1 MGKNSL
7 LKSTSKKKKKPSK
20 KKDEEMTTKA
30 KKAAIKAK
38 AAPKT
43 KKAAPKAK
51 AKPKPKAAA
60 KIKAAPKAKA
70 KPKPKA
76 APKAKAKA
84 KPKAAPKVKKAAPKA
99 KPKPKAAPKKKKVSL
114 KDIMHKKFDTWKP
127 KKLFTVG
134 PDQEYLKGF
143 AAPPLF
149 PDLTKEEAGRIKELL
164 FRKFDIKEI
173 KPAAEKAEPDVSV
186 TYGPPDDIDTT
197 FDDPMEKA
205 MKYAVAVFIVLIA
218 LIIGTSAMNTNNY
231 YIKSSNGAVE
241 IWQGK
246 FSPMGEELLI
256 MLPGVQPPEMKKDI
270 YSQTDVF
277 PLIFNYYVE
286 KADTLLEVPGMPDFE
301 GIRSYLNKALT
312 YATASE
318 ISQIAHTRLNNLD
331 LMILMY
337 KADVSV
343 SKGTLDGLENAKAYF
358 NEAAKLKID
367 DLQASLIAQKI
378 ESIDNLITEL
388 EVEAAEES
396 AE

>member
-1 MGKNSL
+1 
-7 LKSTSKKKKKPSK
+7 
-20 KKDEEMTTKA
+20 
-30 KKAAIKAK
+30 
-38 AAPKT
+38 
-43 KKAAPKAK
+43 
-51 AKPKPKAAA
+51 
-60 KIKAAPKAKA
+60 
-70 KPKPKA
+70 
-76 APKAKAKA
+76 
-84 KPKAAPKVKKAAPKA
+84 
-99 KPKPKAAPKKKKVSL
+99 
-114 KDIMHKKFDTWKP
+114 
-127 KKLFTVG
+127 
-134 PDQEYLKGF
+134 
-143 AAPPLF
+143 
-149 PDLTKEEAGRIKELL
+149 
-164 FRKFDIKEI
+164 
-173 KPAAEKAEPDVSV
+173 
-186 TYGPPDDIDTT
+186 
-197 FDDPMEKA
+197 
-205 MKYAVAVFIVLIA
+205 
-218 LIIGTSAMNTNNY
+218 
-231 YIKSSNGAVE
+231 
-241 IWQGK
+241 
-246 FSPMGEELLI
+246 MGEELLI

-286 KADTLLEVPGMPDFE
+286 KADTLLEVPGIPDFE

-388 EVEAAEES
+388 EVEAAEEA